1 MKIEKNVEPIKSN
14 EFLKELSFCRND
26 TNSYLRKLL
35 PQENNEILYDA
46 INYEYL
52 AGVKDLEH
60 F

>member
-1 MKIEKNVEPIKSN
+1 MKIEKKIESIKSN

-35 PQENNEILYDA
+35 PHENKESYMMQLIMQ
-46 INYEYL
+46 YL